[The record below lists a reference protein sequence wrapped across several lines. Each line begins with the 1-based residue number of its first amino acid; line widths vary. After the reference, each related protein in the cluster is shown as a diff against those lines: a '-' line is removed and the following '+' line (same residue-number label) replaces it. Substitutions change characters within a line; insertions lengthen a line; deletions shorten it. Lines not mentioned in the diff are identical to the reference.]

1 MLDKIKKFQ
10 EVYKELREY
19 DFLGNI
25 SSKCLQFSMK
35 GLVKISEETGWPIEY
50 ILKNCKE
57 TSYPI
62 EGQIK
67 LDSLT
72 LLAVTDYEEAER
84 LNIEIIPQLAKI
96 VALKKELKELEE
108 AINV

>member
-1 MLDKIKKFQ
+1 MLDKLKKFQ
-10 EVYKELREY
+10 DTYRELREY
-19 DFLGNI
+19 DFYGNI
-25 SSKCLQFSMK
+25 GSRCYQFSMA

-50 ILKNCKE
+50 ILKNCKDN
-57 TSYPI
+57 TYPI

-67 LDSLT
+67 LDMLT